1 MIQLQ
6 PHSKDNATVST
17 NIKRIM
23 LEIISVYFEHCME
36 HNALCGQTAH
46 FVYNSGNTDSNHRAL
61 NG

>member
-23 LEIISVYFEHCME
+23 LEIISAYFEHCME
-36 HNALCGQTAH
+36 HVWADRTFCLQ
-46 FVYNSGNTDSNHRAL
+46 FR
-61 NG
+61 